1 MTKAIRI
8 HATGGPEVLRWEDVP
23 VPEPGPGEV
32 LLRHEAVGL
41 NYIDVYFRTGLYKL
55 PNLPAV
61 IGQEGAG
68 VVAALGDGVTRFA
81 VGDRVAYAGSL
92 GAYAKVR
99 VIPADRL
106 IKLPDGV
113 SSQVAAAITL
123 QGLTAHYLIHRT
135 YAVKP
140 GDTILVHAAA
150 GGVGL
155 LLCQWAKHLGARVIG
170 VVSNAAKAELAKAAG
185 AAHTI
190 VGTATLAGDVKRI
203 TGGEMVPVVYDS
215 VGRDTFLPSL
225 DCLAPLGLM
234 VSYGNSSGPV
244 PPFELSLLSAK
255 GSLFITRPTLA
266 TYTAKRPVLEKMAAE
281 LFAAVADG
289 VLHADINQTFP
300 LSEAAAAHTALEGRH
315 TTGQTVLIP

>member
-8 HATGGPEVLRWEDVP
+8 HATGGPEVLRWEEVP

-113 SSQVAAAITL
+113 SSEVAAAITL

-135 YAVKP
+135 YVVKQ
-140 GDTILVHAAA
+140 GDTVLVHAAA

-155 LLCQWAKHLGARVIG
+155 LLCQWASHLGARVIG
-170 VVSNAAKAELAKAAG
+170 VVSSAAKAEL
-185 AAHTI
+185 
-190 VGTATLAGDVKRI
+190 VR
-203 TGGEMVPVVYDS
+203 
-215 VGRDTFLPSL
+215 
-225 DCLAPLGLM
+225 
-234 VSYGNSSGPV
+234 
-244 PPFELSLLSAK
+244 
-255 GSLFITRPTLA
+255 
-266 TYTAKRPVLEKMAAE
+266 
-281 LFAAVADG
+281 
-289 VLHADINQTFP
+289 
-300 LSEAAAAHTALEGRH
+300 
-315 TTGQTVLIP
+315 